1 MKLHLSATNM
11 WLGMTP
17 DIDSALVIDLIPVDC
32 PLVSLNGGEQI
43 PAAFSDIKS
52 NTKLERLMALLEP
65 LVEQQLA
72 EKKIDFAT
80 TPVFWLLP
88 ELTIQDNTPLL
99 EWGAAL
105 KKRFPSLFTHPKSQF
120 FPFGRSAFAMSLSAM
135 SVLFEQQM
143 TKQVCVIALDS
154 LYHELENLVAT
165 SACIT
170 AKSAAGLIPSEGAIM
185 TCISAVAESE
195 EGMRVLFNASER
207 ATQEQSTHAIDSLF
221 YQVANTLNNNTLHA
235 PISTFYAPGNGQT
248 ENVAPWLN
256 AYVHLHPHIDKNTQL
271 KQMAM
276 LTGELG
282 CVTGLFNFL
291 HVYHAY
297 QNQSLT
303 GITLQLDVSE
313 RLYQAV
319 NLYSWTGKD

>member
-11 WLGMTP
+11 LLGITP
-17 DIDSALVIDLIPVDC
+17 DIDSALVIDLIPVEC

-88 ELTIQDNTPLL
+88 ELTIQDNTPLI

-105 KKRFPSLFTHPKSQF
+105 KERFPSLFAHPKSQF
-120 FPFGRSAFAMSLSAM
+120 FPFGRSAFIMSLSSM
-135 SVLFEQQM
+135 SLLFEQQLA
-143 TKQVCVIALDS
+143 KHVCVIALDS
-154 LYHELENLVAT
+154 LYHELENLAAT

-170 AKSAAGLIPSEGAIM
+170 AESGVGLIPSEGAII
-185 TCISAVAESE
+185 TCITTIDESAD
-195 EGMRVLFNASER
+195 GINILFNASER
-207 ATQEQSTHAIDSLF
+207 ATTEQSTQSIESLF
-221 YQVANTLNNNTLHA
+221 YKVAKNLNNHTLKP
-235 PISTFYAPGNGQT
+235 PISTFYAPGNGLAK
-248 ENVAPWLN
+248 NVAPWLN
-256 AYVHLHPHIDKNTQL
+256 AYVRLHHHLDKNTQL
-271 KQMAM
+271 KQIAM

-291 HVYHAY
+291 HIYHAY
-297 QNQSLT
+297 QHKSLT